1 MKNKSVLM
9 LLLVLILTVTLT
21 GCGKNNASEN
31 AKVEKK
37 DKVILRFATWDTGE
51 LLKIQQDIA
60 KKFEEKHPDVKVQVE
75 AYGDGFDQK
84 LVASFGAKNPPD
96 IMYMWDF
103 PTYHQSLLPLDDY
116 IKSDKDI
123 NINDFYLGLLNY
135 MKVNSVLYGL
145 PAGFTTHVIYYNKKL
160 FDDAKVS
167 YPEEGWTWQDFIEKA
182 KMLSNPTKKQFG
194 FGVRATP
201 DPYDFEQFLWSNG
214 TSYISPDGKKI
225 DGYMNSEEAV
235 EAIQMFVD
243 MVKNSNA
250 VLVGGENQQSGDDI
264 FKAGKI
270 AMWES
275 GIWPMEGFKEA
286 KIDFGIVGLPAFPGK
301 PVKSVVNVSAVSIA
315 KDSKNKDLAWEFLKF
330 YTSEEAILMRKGD
343 FPVRKSVVEKTNF
356 DQDPMIK
363 PFYDMLEGA
372 DKTPAFL
379 LNPKWNEIQKNL
391 SAALEASFSELGNV
405 KQLLDK
411 AVKDSQTYLE

>member
-1 MKNKSVLM
+1 MKNKSVL

-60 KKFEEKHPDVKVQVE
+60 KKFEENHPNVKVQVE

-123 NINDFYLGLLNY
+123 NIEDFYPGLLNY
-135 MKVNSVLYGL
+135 MKVNGTLYGL

-160 FDDAKVS
+160 FDEAKVS
-167 YPEEGWTWQDFIEKA
+167 YPEESWTWQDFIEKA
-182 KMLSNPTKKQFG
+182 KKLSDPAKKQYG
-194 FGVRATP
+194 FGVRANP

-214 TSYISPDGKKI
+214 TI
-225 DGYMNSEEAV
+225 
-235 EAIQMFVD
+235 
-243 MVKNSNA
+243 
-250 VLVGGENQQSGDDI
+250 
-264 FKAGKI
+264 
-270 AMWES
+270 
-275 GIWPMEGFKEA
+275 
-286 KIDFGIVGLPAFPGK
+286 
-301 PVKSVVNVSAVSIA
+301 
-315 KDSKNKDLAWEFLKF
+315 
-330 YTSEEAILMRKGD
+330 
-343 FPVRKSVVEKTNF
+343 
-356 DQDPMIK
+356 
-363 PFYDMLEGA
+363 
-372 DKTPAFL
+372 
-379 LNPKWNEIQKNL
+379 
-391 SAALEASFSELGNV
+391 
-405 KQLLDK
+405 
-411 AVKDSQTYLE
+411 

>member
-1 MKNKSVLM
+1 MKGKSIFT
-9 LLLVLILTVTLT
+9 LLLVLILTVTMT
-21 GCGKNNASEN
+21 ACGKNASEGG
-31 AKVEKK
+31 EQGKK
-37 DKVILRFATWDTGE
+37 NKVILRFATWDSGE

-60 KKFEEKHPDVKVQVE
+60 KKFEERHPNVRVQVE

-96 IMYMWDF
+96 VMYMWDF
-103 PTYHQSLLPLDDY
+103 PTYHQSLLPLDHY

-123 NINDFYLGLLNY
+123 NIDDFYPGLFNY
-135 MKVNSVLYGL
+135 MKVNGSLYGL

-160 FDDAKVS
+160 FDEAKVP
-167 YPEEGWTWQDFIEKA
+167 YPQESWTWQDFIEKA
-182 KMLSNPTKKQFG
+182 KKLSDPAKKQFG
-194 FGVRATP
+194 FGVRANP

-225 DGYMNSEEAV
+225 DGYMNSDEAV
-235 EAIQMFVD
+235 EAVQMFVD
-243 MVKNSNA
+243 MVKNGYA
-250 VLVGGENQQSGDDI
+250 VLVGGKNQQSGDDI

-286 KIDFGIVGLPAFPGK
+286 RIDFDVVGLPVFTGK
-301 PVKSVVNVSAVSIA
+301 PVKSVINVSAVSIA

-343 FPVRKSVVEKTNF
+343 FQVRKSVVEKTNF
-356 DQDPMIK
+356 DKDPMIK
-363 PFYDMLEGA
+363 PFYKMLEGA

-379 LNPKWNEIQKNL
+379 LQPKWNEIQRNL
-391 SAALEASFSELGNV
+391 STALETAFSELGNV

-411 AVKDSQTYLE
+411 AVKDSQKYLE